1 MSTKPY
7 DLEYREYV
15 CRLVLEDGKVVAKL
29 SRELNIA
36 QASIFRWLKIYK
48 EKIGWYD
55 ANGKRPKTYES
66 PYKTESELKNENSEL
81 KKMLEQTMEENAILK
96 KAMHVFTKAPE

>member
-15 CRLVLEDGKVVAKL
+15 CRLVLEDGKVVAEL

-48 EKIGWYD
+48 EK
-55 ANGKRPKTYES
+55 
-66 PYKTESELKNENSEL
+66 
-81 KKMLEQTMEENAILK
+81 
-96 KAMHVFTKAPE
+96 